1 MMDNKNVLRAIATS
15 INLTCDREVISSI
28 KFMPDGESVTFIY
41 EPNEGDDRLV
51 FGSIDDAIDYLTK
64 IEKEVIL

>member
-1 MMDNKNVLRAIATS
+1 MDNKNVVIAKAAG
-15 INLTCDREVISSI
+15 INLICDSDVISSI

-41 EPNEGDDRLV
+41 EPNEGGDRLV

>member
-1 MMDNKNVLRAIATS
+1 MDNKNVVIAKAAR
-15 INLTCDREVISSI
+15 INLICDSDVISSI

-41 EPNEGDDRLV
+41 EPNEGGDRLV

-64 IEKEVIL
+64 IEKEVMP

>member
-1 MMDNKNVLRAIATS
+1 MDNKNVVIAKAAR
-15 INLTCDREVISSI
+15 INLICDSDVISSI

-41 EPNEGDDRLV
+41 EPNEGGDRLV

-64 IEKEVIL
+64 IEKEVIS

>member
-1 MMDNKNVLRAIATS
+1 MDNKNVLRAIATS

-41 EPNEGDDRLV
+41 EPNKGGDRLV
-51 FGSIDDAIDYLTK
+51 FGSIDAIDYLTK
-64 IEKEVIL
+64 IEKEVMP

>member
-1 MMDNKNVLRAIATS
+1 MDNKNVVIAKAAR
-15 INLTCDREVISSI
+15 INLICDSDVISSI

-41 EPNEGDDRLV
+41 EPNEGGDRLV

-64 IEKEVIL
+64 IEEEVIS